1 MGMEVNGVTFLDEE
15 NNNTVANI
23 RIVPGKPQGMLLWL
37 VEKKIAKN
45 GRQAE
50 YILLIIGVVA
60 LVLTG
65 FFIFSMI
72 QNAPHPTDKNM
83 PLGPARPTPLRTR

>member
-1 MGMEVNGVTFLDEE
+1 MEVNGVTFLDEDDQ
-15 NNNTVANI
+15 NLVSNI
-23 RIVPGKPQGMLLWL
+23 RVVPGKPQGMLLWL

-50 YILLIIGVVA
+50 YILLIVGVVA

-65 FFIFSMI
+65 FTLYSGIRSTPHGTTLNI
-72 QNAPHPTDKNM
+72 PLGAAHPT
-83 PLGPARPTPLRTR
+83 PRQTR